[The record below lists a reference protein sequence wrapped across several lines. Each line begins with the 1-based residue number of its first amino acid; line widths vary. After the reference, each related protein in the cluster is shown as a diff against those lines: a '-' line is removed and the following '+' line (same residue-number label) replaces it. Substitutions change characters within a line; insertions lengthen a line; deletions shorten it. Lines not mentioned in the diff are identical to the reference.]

1 MKLLFQKP
9 LIFFVVVAV
18 AVLVV
23 VMMVRN
29 KAPVEHQSTEL
40 APKQVGVIEVVSQK
54 IHPMTTAY
62 GSVEHSVAL
71 QNRAEVSGK
80 ISYMHP
86 DLKQGGSIAA
96 GLLVLRIDPED
107 VEVSLKQSEADLQ
120 SNLSSL
126 QQLDEEEKTTRR
138 SLRLAQDSLNVGRK
152 ELQRI
157 QDMWDKRLIARSVL
171 DSEKQSLLQ
180 LQQSVSDLQG
190 QLNTYVS
197 RRTSAQA
204 QIERASQQVRSQQTS
219 LGRTELYMPFD
230 ARIGSVPVDKGE
242 YVSVGTAL
250 FEALATD
257 RVEITAQLPIQ
268 QMAKLVSGASLST
281 AKMGEVLQ
289 QLGLKAKVSLVG
301 GQKQAVWQA
310 EVVRFSEVIDP
321 VRRTLGIVVAVDNPY
336 DKIIPGKRPPLI
348 KGMYTAVDLYAPAI
362 DALVIPR
369 KAIHEGR
376 VYLVGVE
383 QKLEIRAV
391 EVLFTQGDF
400 ALISKGLSVGDK
412 VIVNDLIPVIKGMPL
427 APVTDQ
433 QYQDELKAVS
443 IDADLAFSGSAEE

>member
-1 MKLLFQKP
+1 MKALFQKP
-9 LIFFVVVAV
+9 LIFFVVVAL
-18 AVLVV
+18 AVLIV

-29 KAPVEHQSTEL
+29 KAPVEHQSTGLE
-40 APKQVGVIEVVSQK
+40 PKQVDVIELVKQK
-54 IHPMTTAY
+54 IHPTTTAY
-62 GSVEHSVAL
+62 GSVEHAVAL

-80 ISYMHP
+80 ISYMHQG
-86 DLKQGGSIAA
+86 LKQGGSISA
-96 GLLVLRIDPED
+96 GTLVLRIDPED
-107 VEVSLKQSEADLQ
+107 VQVSLKQSEADLK

-126 QQLDEEEKTTRR
+126 QQLDEEEKTSRR
-138 SLRLAQDSLNVGRK
+138 SLRLARDNLNVGQK

-157 QDMWDKRLIARSVL
+157 EDLWNKRLIARSVL
-171 DSEKQSLLQ
+171 DAEKQKQLQ
-180 LQQSVSDLQG
+180 LEQSVSDLQG
-190 QLNTYVS
+190 QLNTFVS
-197 RRTSAQA
+197 RRASAQA

-230 ARIGSVPVDKGE
+230 ARIGTVPVEQGE

-268 QMAKLVSGASLST
+268 QMAKLVSGAQLST
-281 AKMGEVLQ
+281 AKIGEVLQ

-301 GQKQAVWQA
+301 GQEQAVWQA
-310 EVVRFSEVIDP
+310 EVVRFSEAIDP

-336 DKIIPGKRPPLI
+336 EKIIPGKRPPLI

-369 KAIHEGR
+369 KVIHEGR
-376 VYLVGVE
+376 VYLVGAD

-400 ALISKGLSVGDK
+400 ALISEGLSEGDK
-412 VIVNDLIPVIKGMPL
+412 VIVNDLIPVIQGMPV

-433 QYQDELKAVS
+433 RYQDELKSAS
-443 IDADLAFSGSAEE
+443 AEADLAFSGSAE

>member
-1 MKLLFQKP
+1 MKAFFQKP
-9 LIFFVVVAV
+9 LVFFAVVAL
-18 AVLVV
+18 AVLI
-23 VMMVRN
+23 VMLMVRN
-29 KAPVEHQSTEL
+29 KAPVERQSAEL
-40 APKQVGVIEVVSQK
+40 APKQVDVIDVVTQK

-86 DLKQGGSIAA
+86 DLKSGGSLSA
-96 GLLVLRIDPED
+96 GTLVLRIDPED
-107 VEVSLKQSEADLQ
+107 VEVSLKQSEADLK

-126 QQLDEEEKTTRR
+126 QQLDEEEKTSRR
-138 SLRLAQDSLNVGRK
+138 SLRLAQDNLNVGRK

-157 QDMWDKRLIARSVL
+157 QELWEKRLIARSVL
-171 DSEKQSLLQ
+171 DAEKQNLLQ

-197 RRTSAQA
+197 RRASAQA
-204 QIERASQQVRSQQTS
+204 QIERASQQVRSQQTN

-230 ARIGSVPVDKGE
+230 ARIGTVPVEKGE
-242 YVSVGTAL
+242 YVSTGTAL

-268 QMAKLVSGASLST
+268 QMAKLVSGANLST
-281 AKMGEVLQ
+281 AKMGEALQ

-301 GQKQAVWQA
+301 GQEQAVWQA
-310 EVVRFSEVIDP
+310 EVVRFSESIDP

-336 DKIIPGKRPPLI
+336 EKIIPGKRPPLI

-362 DALVIPR
+362 DALIIPR

-376 VYLVGVE
+376 VYLVGKD
-383 QKLEIRAV
+383 QKLEIRAI

-400 ALISKGLSVGDK
+400 ALISKGLTEGDK

-427 APVTDQ
+427 APVTEPR
-433 QYQDELKAVS
+433 YQKELNAVAS
-443 IDADLAFSGSAEE
+443 DADLAFSGSAE

>member
-1 MKLLFQKP
+1 MKSLFQKP
-9 LIFFVVVAV
+9 LIFFVVIALAALIVA
-18 AVLVV
+18 
-23 VMMVRN
+23 MMMRN
-29 KAPVEHQSTEL
+29 QAPVEHQNIGL
-40 APKQVGVIEVVSQK
+40 VPKQVGVIEVVSQK
-54 IHPMTTAY
+54 IHPTTTAY
-62 GSVEHSVAL
+62 GSVEHGVAL

-96 GLLVLRIDPED
+96 GVLVLRIDPED
-107 VEVSLKQSEADLQ
+107 VEVTLKQSEADLQ

-126 QQLDEEEKTTRR
+126 QQLDEEEKTSRR

-171 DSEKQSLLQ
+171 DTEKQSLLQ
-180 LQQSVSDLQG
+180 LQQTVSDLQG

-197 RRTSAQA
+197 RRASAQA

-310 EVVRFSEVIDP
+310 EVIRFSEAIDP

-336 DKIIPGKRPPLI
+336 EKIIPGKRPPLI

-376 VYLVGVE
+376 VYLVGAE
-383 QKLEIRAV
+383 QKLEIQAV

-400 ALISKGLSVGDK
+400 VLISEGLSVGDK

-443 IDADLAFSGSAEE
+443 FDADLAFSGSAE

>member
-1 MKLLFQKP
+1 MKALFQKP
-9 LIFFVVVAV
+9 PIFFVVVAL
-18 AVLVV
+18 AILVV

-29 KAPVEHQSTEL
+29 KAPVEHQSTGLE
-40 APKQVGVIEVVSQK
+40 PKQVDVIEVVSQK
-54 IHPMTTAY
+54 IHPTTTAY
-62 GSVEHSVAL
+62 GSVEHAVAL

-86 DLKQGGSIAA
+86 GLKQGGSISA
-96 GLLVLRIDPED
+96 GTLVLRIDPED
-107 VEVSLKQSEADLQ
+107 VQVSLKQSEADLK

-126 QQLDEEEKTTRR
+126 QQLDEEEKTSRR
-138 SLRLAQDSLNVGRK
+138 SLRLARDNLNVGRN

-157 QDMWDKRLIARSVL
+157 EDLWNKRLVARSVL
-171 DSEKQSLLQ
+171 DAEKQNLLQ
-180 LQQSVSDLQG
+180 LEQNVSDLQG
-190 QLNTYVS
+190 QLNTFVS
-197 RRTSAQA
+197 RRASAQA

-230 ARIGSVPVDKGE
+230 ARIGTVPVERGE

-250 FEALATD
+250 FEALTTD

-268 QMAKLVSGASLST
+268 QMAKLVSGAQLST
-281 AKMGEVLQ
+281 AKIGEVMQ
-289 QLGLKAKVSLVG
+289 QLGLKARVSLVG
-301 GQKQAVWQA
+301 GQEQAAWQA
-310 EVVRFSEVIDP
+310 EVVRFSEAIDP

-336 DKIIPGKRPPLI
+336 EKIIPGKRPPLI

-376 VYLVGVE
+376 VYLVGAD

-400 ALISKGLSVGDK
+400 ALISEGLSEGDK
-412 VIVNDLIPVIKGMPL
+412 VIVNDLIPVIQGMPL

-433 QYQDELKAVS
+433 GYQEELKSAS
-443 IDADLAFSGSAEE
+443 ADADLAFSGSAE